1 MIQFRK
7 LVLLLLL
14 CPSALMAQIR
24 GTVWLPDNEP
34 ATYATVMLYADSNT
48 NASPLAYAITDGKGM
63 FNIKATPS
71 PKNWLVVRY
80 LGYKEYRQPIDAAH
94 KHYDIRLIADAQQLN
109 AVKVEA
115 EYKSVEISGDTIK
128 FNTEYFKTGAE
139 DNAAEVLNKIPG
151 MEVDDNGDVSYA
163 GKKVDRITVDG
174 RDLFSS
180 GSDGALNTL
189 SADAIQGAEL
199 LTRGHSN
206 SIIDNFSGRELTTL
220 NLTTDGRTRAN
231 GKVSALAGIRN
242 KFKSENSLLLIGKK
256 LSLTVILSANN
267 TGEAVFSFGDYI
279 RHIVGLENLLSS
291 HGEGFHLSDDE
302 IALLMPP
309 SNVYASNNGVATLSG
324 NWKPSDKFSMKGNLI
339 LNGTG
344 LEAESLSQ
352 LDYVS
357 LGFSNNH
364 SLQSH
369 NRNLFFTGQMQQTW
383 TPTENVEFSNHTQ
396 FIRSRMESQ
405 DSLNE
410 SGFNNMRADEDNGM
424 SKQTFNEEMVLNI
437 QQGNSMFSVHFNMT
451 HSRRNYSYGLLTDR
465 VILPFAC
472 YLADGSDYRIDTH
485 KDITDFEVAPD
496 ISYALQVGNKHTLN
510 ATLGFSHSH
519 SELRYGPQAVDSVV
533 ASINFDSP
541 FAEISFNKNK
551 GLFRYSIGA
560 SMDYE
565 KWTSTIDGLP
575 DSEPSFTIL
584 PHAELTLQFS
594 STHRLSLSAS
604 MDDQDIDLEH
614 LLRAPMVTGYNSI
627 CIGSQINDPQSES
640 RNLNLNYYIFD
651 LFSNTLFFA
660 GAGITSSSLTL
671 KPHSI
676 QDSNTVTFTLY
687 NNDGEMTTRYLSSHI
702 SKGLGSWPIDAKLFG
717 TVTQSDSKTTV
728 NNTDGNIASSS
739 YSLRFALVSRSKKPY
754 NAEIGFDYQ
763 TTSSEITALTTLS
776 SKLQQQGAY
785 AAFIVSFKRF
795 NGEVRYSY
803 THLEN
808 NSYTRNFHDLS
819 FRMEYRMGNWR
830 LMLRGSNLLHLD
842 SMDWLAVNSSPYAV
856 STVTYRKVPGH
867 LLAGLAYRF

>member
-1 MIQFRK
+1 MIQFRT

-151 MEVDDNGDVSYA
+151 MEVDDNGNVSYA

-199 LTRGHSN
+199 LTRGRSN

-242 KFKSENSLLLIGKK
+242 KFKSENALLLIGQKV
-256 LSLTVILSANN
+256 SLTAILSANN
-267 TGEAVFSFGDYI
+267 TGEAVFSFSDYI
-279 RHIVGLENLLSS
+279 QHIVGLDNLLSS
-291 HGEGFHLSDDE
+291 YDKGFHLSDDE

-410 SGFNNMRADEDNGM
+410 SGFNNMMADEDNDM
-424 SKQTFNEEMVLNI
+424 TKQTFNEEMVLNI
-437 QQGNSMFSVHFNMT
+437 QHGNSMFSAHFNMT
-451 HSRRNYSYGLLTDR
+451 RTRRNYSYGLLTDQ
-465 VILPFAC
+465 VILPFA
-472 YLADGSDYRIDTH
+472 YYRAVDSDFHIDTH

-496 ISYALQVGNKHTLN
+496 ITYALQLSNKHTLN
-510 ATLGFSHSH
+510 TTIGFQHSH
-519 SELRYGPQAVDSVV
+519 NELRYGPQETDSIV
-533 ASINFDSP
+533 ASLTHNTP
-541 FAEISFNKNK
+541 FAEVSINKNK
-551 GLFRYSIGA
+551 GLFRYSLGA
-560 SMDYE
+560 VIEYDQM
-565 KWTSTIDGLP
+565 TSTIDGISIP
-575 DSEPSFTIL
+575 EPSLTL
-584 PHAELTLQFS
+584 CPEATLTLQFS
-594 STHRLSLSAS
+594 STHRLMLTAS
-604 MDDQDIDLEH
+604 MTEEDIDLEH
-614 LLRAPMVTGYNSI
+614 LLRHPMVQGYNSI
-627 CIGSQINDPQSES
+627 YNGSQIDDPGSNS
-640 RNLNLNYYIFD
+640 KNLNLNYHIYD

-660 GAGITSSSLTL
+660 GAGITNSSLTL
-671 KPHSI
+671 KPYSI

-702 SKGLGSWPIDAKLFG
+702 SKGLGSWPVDAKLFG
-717 TVTQSDSKTTV
+717 TITQSDSKTTV
-728 NNTDGNIASSS
+728 NNTDGNIGSTS

-754 NAEIGFDYQ
+754 NAEIGLDYQ
-763 TTSSEITALTTLS
+763 TSETEITTITTLN
-776 SKLQQQGAY
+776 SKLQEYGAH

-808 NSYTRNFHDLS
+808 SNYTRNFHNLG
-819 FRMEYRMGNWR
+819 FRMEYRLGNWR
-830 LMLRGSNLLHLD
+830 LLLRGSNLLHLD
-842 SMDWLAVNSSPYAV
+842 RMDWLAVSSSPYAV
-856 STVTYRKVPGH
+856 STATYRKVPGY
-867 LLAGLAYRF
+867 LMGGLAYRF